1 MILSPLL
8 SSGPRSNQISNNFSG
23 PSKNPTSS
31 AEKCFN
37 FPVLMPRVLL
47 GFIVNHPLNDYQ
59 KTSNMLNSEGPV
71 IDPTNASCARR
82 VTGSPKRKLSTSST
96 RNYSTLEVQRIF
108 HRHVLHWLGARQVK
122 NMGVGQSIDQVLEIK
137 PTTALEAWLG
147 LAWCV
152 AFLLQAYSFQP
163 AHRILQ
169 LQINP
174 ALL

>member
-1 MILSPLL
+1 MCNLLNMMQKKPLITTNLDMILSPLL

-47 GFIVNHPLNDYQ
+47 GFIVNHPLNGYQ

-96 RNYSTLEVQRIF
+96 RNYSTLEVQRF
-108 HRHVLHWLGARQVK
+108 TDTCCTG
-122 NMGVGQSIDQVLEIK
+122 
-137 PTTALEAWLG
+137 
-147 LAWCV
+147 
-152 AFLLQAYSFQP
+152 
-163 AHRILQ
+163 
-169 LQINP
+169 
-174 ALL
+174 